1 MYFRRKMDSILDDWL
16 KKENKLPALIMGIR
30 QCGKTETIRE
40 FAKRNNLKLIEC
52 NFWNHPEFKKVFE
65 GNLEVKNLISNLSLE
80 FSGIEINNK

>member
-52 NFWNHPEFKKVFE
+52 NF
-65 GNLEVKNLISNLSLE
+65 
-80 FSGIEINNK
+80 